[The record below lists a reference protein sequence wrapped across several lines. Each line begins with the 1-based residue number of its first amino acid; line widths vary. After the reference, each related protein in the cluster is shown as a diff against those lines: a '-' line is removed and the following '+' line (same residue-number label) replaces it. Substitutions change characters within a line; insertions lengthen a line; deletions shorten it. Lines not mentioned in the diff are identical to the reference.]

1 MYITEK
7 DASELKKIDEKLDI
21 PLSYEPDANT
31 VSIVMK
37 HSLKVRNIILRMAHC
52 IELGT
57 CYV

>member
-7 DASELKKIDEKLDI
+7 GASKLKKIDEKLDI

-37 HSLKVRNIILRMAHC
+37 HSLKVRNILRMAHC

-57 CYV
+57 CYM

>member
-7 DASELKKIDEKLDI
+7 GASELKKIDEKLDI

-37 HSLKVRNIILRMAHC
+37 HSMKVNILRMAHC

-57 CYV
+57 CYM